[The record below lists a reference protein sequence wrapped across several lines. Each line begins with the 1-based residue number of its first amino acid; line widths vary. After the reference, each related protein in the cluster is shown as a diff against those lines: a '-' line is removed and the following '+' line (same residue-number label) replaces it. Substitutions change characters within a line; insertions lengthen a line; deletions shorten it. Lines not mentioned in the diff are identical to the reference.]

1 MKKVLNS
8 VTAVTLAVST
18 VLSTN
23 VFAGETNTKH
33 PQITKA
39 QLEALKKEDARKWAE
54 IDKKY
59 KGKNGYGDYV
69 KEQGLILVT
78 KDGSSG
84 SFVGHAAIMYHDDR
98 IVEAMPDKSGTKVGV
113 DCGVFENANN
123 WNRSHD
129 SCYIS
134 RPKNTSSLERR
145 AAADYCHDQIGKHY
159 MNPVLDG
166 PGKWK
171 NERNKFYCSHLVWA
185 GYLDVLGMD
194 LAPGALSIAWVAPND
209 LLNDQFVDML
219 YVK

>member
-1 MKKVLNS
+1 MKKVLNG
-8 VTAVTLAVST
+8 VTAVTLVVST

-23 VFAGETNTKH
+23 VFAGEIKNKH

-39 QLEALKKEDARKWAE
+39 QLEAFKKEDARKWAE

-69 KEQGLILVT
+69 TEKGLILVT

-84 SFVGHAAIMYHDDR
+84 SFIGHAAIMWSPAR
-98 IVEAMPDKSGTKVGV
+98 IVEAMPDDSGSTVGV
-113 DCGVFENANN
+113 DCGVFANN
-123 WNRSHD
+123 NNWDSIHG

-134 RPKNTSSLERR
+134 RPKNTNLCERES
-145 AAADYCHDQIGKHY
+145 AANWCHEQIGKSY
-159 MNPVLDG
+159 LWPNTAFCW
-166 PGKWK
+166 WK
-171 NERNKFYCSHLVWA
+171 EARYKFYCSHLVWA
-185 GYLDVLGMD
+185 GYNDAVGID
-194 LAPGALSIAWVAPND
+194 LAPGANLYIAPND